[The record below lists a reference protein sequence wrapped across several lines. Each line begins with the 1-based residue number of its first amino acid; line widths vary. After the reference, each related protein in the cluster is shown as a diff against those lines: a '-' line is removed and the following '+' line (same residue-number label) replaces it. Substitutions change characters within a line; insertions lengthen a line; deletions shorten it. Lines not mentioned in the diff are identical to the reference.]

1 MHRGAGKQLDITPDE
16 EDKMIE
22 VHYDYCLNYY
32 MRSKWLIDKVT
43 LDQVR
48 LIQLLVS
55 LYRKIDFLLMLFE
68 T

>member
-1 MHRGAGKQLDITPDE
+1 MHHGAGNQLDITPDE

-32 MRSKWLIDKVT
+32 MKSKWLIDKVT

-48 LIQLLVS
+48 LIQSLVP
-55 LYRKIDFLLMLFE
+55 LYRKIDFLLTSFE